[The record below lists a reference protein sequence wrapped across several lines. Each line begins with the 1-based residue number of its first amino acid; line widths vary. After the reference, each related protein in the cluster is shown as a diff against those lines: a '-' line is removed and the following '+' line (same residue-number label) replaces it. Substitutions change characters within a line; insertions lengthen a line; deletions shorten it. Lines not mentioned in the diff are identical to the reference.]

1 MNKAYLALV
10 AFLILITIGVGGFA
24 IYRTV
29 QNRNSQTGYLS
40 QPSLT
45 SPKNLKQT
53 VTPATEPVPVVDDK
67 PISGTIKLT
76 VTSPTDG
83 QVLSVAKVTVS
94 GETVPNADISVNN
107 METKANTSGKFQ
119 TTITLDEGDNPI
131 YIFSSDQDGN
141 FAEWQGLVT
150 YTPNE

>member
-10 AFLILITIGVGGFA
+10 AFLILVTIGVGGFA

-29 QNRNSQTGYLS
+29 QNRNSQAGYLS

-45 SPKNLKQT
+45 SPKNLKG
-53 VTPATEPVPVVDDK
+53 PVPQTPESVPVIDDK

-76 VTSPTDG
+76 VTTPTDG
-83 QVLSVAKVTVS
+83 QVLLTPKVTVT
-94 GETVPNADISVNN
+94 GETVPNADVSINDT
-107 METKANTSGKFQ
+107 ETKANTSGKFQ
-119 TTITLDEGDNPI
+119 VSITLDEGNNPI

-141 FAEWQGLVT
+141 FAEWQGSVT
-150 YTPNE
+150 YTPNQ